1 MPEVAWRGTCSASP
15 SVVSYHLYYHLGMA
29 QRHKRSISLAPD
41 LDDAIEHAAAAAGM
55 SVSAWLAETVKHRL
69 RIDAGRRGLAEWE
82 AEHGALTESE
92 LAEARALIDGALSA
106 DRKRP
111 RRTA

>member
-1 MPEVAWRGTCSASP
+1 
-15 SVVSYHLYYHLGMA
+15 MA

-41 LDDAIEHAAAAAGM
+41 LDDEIEKAAAAAGL

-82 AEHGALTESE
+82 AENGPLTDEE
-92 LAEARALIDGALSA
+92 RAEGRARATALLQPPAKRSKRRSA
-106 DRKRP
+106 
-111 RRTA
+111 

>member
-1 MPEVAWRGTCSASP
+1 MPAEPCRL
-15 SVVSYHLYYHLGMA
+15 SYRLRYRRPVA

-41 LDDAIEHAAAAAGM
+41 LDDEIEKAAAAAGM

-82 AEHGALTESE
+82 AENGALTQEE
-92 LAEARALIDGALSA
+92 LAEAGRRVDEATSGAASNVA
-106 DRKRP
+106 EPRDDRFHL
-111 RRTA
+111 